1 MSVSLIVALAENHCI
16 GINNQLPWQQSNDL
30 QHFKKLTLSK
40 PVIMG
45 RKTYESIGK
54 PLPNRPNIIISRDKN
69 YQAAGCE
76 VYHSLPDALK
86 AYATEPE
93 VMIIGGAQIF
103 FEALPLVDKI
113 YLTWIH
119 THIDGDAFFPY
130 LNQEEWIE
138 TNREFHNADAKNQFD
153 YSFVMLEREDR

>member
-16 GINNQLPWQQSNDL
+16 GINNQLPWRQSNDL
-30 QHFKKLTLSK
+30 QHFKKITLGK

-54 PLPNRPNIIISRDKN
+54 PLPNRPNIIISRDKSYN
-69 YQAAGCE
+69 VDSCE
-76 VYHSLPDALK
+76 VYHSLLDALK
-86 AYATEPE
+86 AYSKEPE

-103 FEALPLVDKI
+103 LEALPLVNNI

-119 THIDGDAFFPY
+119 AHIDGDAFFPY
-130 LNQEEWIE
+130 LNQEEWE
-138 TNREFHNADAKNQFD
+138 EVSREFHSADEKNQFD
-153 YSFVMLEREDR
+153 YSFVVIERAS